1 VQKLD
6 KQSYTKEIINIK
18 IKIVWNIFSIQITVY
33 DVKFWWLNNF
43 DALNFMLTP
52 LSSFQYENDI
62 FCFINMIFFK
72 TTGDFYATP
81 QNICGGWNSLKF
93 PYLGNLLI
101 FFCSYRFKIS
111 QQLTQR
117 TTKKLRVSRTLFVM
131 VELYYFKTTRVKNIW

>member
-62 FCFINMIFFK
+62 FCFINMIFLKLPEIFMLHHK
-72 TTGDFYATP
+72 IFVVDEIAWNFLTLENLWYFSVHIDLRFLNNWLKEQQKNYAC
-81 QNICGGWNSLKF
+81 QEHS
-93 PYLGNLLI
+93 
-101 FFCSYRFKIS
+101 S
-111 QQLTQR
+111 
-117 TTKKLRVSRTLFVM
+117 
-131 VELYYFKTTRVKNIW
+131 

>member
-62 FCFINMIFFK
+62 FCFINMIF
-72 TTGDFYATP
+72 
-81 QNICGGWNSLKF
+81 L
-93 PYLGNLLI
+93 
-101 FFCSYRFKIS
+101 
-111 QQLTQR
+111 
-117 TTKKLRVSRTLFVM
+117 KLREIFMLHHKIFVVDEIAWNFHTLEIFW
-131 VELYYFKTTRVKNIW
+131 YFSVHIDLRFLNNWLKEQQKNYACQEHSS